1 MFDDPNKELDTLQK
15 QLLADEAWFEKELDS
30 AKRMIDQNPRK
41 PQRTTAVRTAQAPKS
56 APRQSKPA
64 APKAP
69 APKKKGV
76 KKLLILAA
84 VEILGILGLAAYWV
98 TGILSP
104 VFEDYTK

>member
-98 TGILSP
+98 L
-104 VFEDYTK
+104 FLL